1 MTNNIIE
8 FRTEFEKIV
17 NDDNR
22 DALQK
27 VFREFHRENF
37 DRVIRILWYL
47 WRVTKSVD
55 YKLEGA
61 MTVAEKFLNS
71 HELCG
76 LIKPEDIG
84 LLRSEFY
91 YQYELR
97 NPSFFHVT
105 AKNEDCLLAFE
116 KMLNTT
122 KDFSIVYYVY
132 EQFILMLSIYRGT
145 PDLEQILFL
154 IGNGDNLNFF
164 AGMERLN
171 FRWPELYYLK
181 AYREQIYEMFK
192 AIHEY
197 SLSDEVKNERVAPIL
212 EDPYSMRHRYEPLT
226 AERVLENLDL
236 FRAYLNDDMNAAKQL
251 GEFGLGFD
259 LDEIETKKEKFSV
272 LFNAIK
278 AFNE

>member
-22 DALQK
+22 EALQK
-27 VFREFHRENF
+27 VFREFHKESF

-84 LLRSEFY
+84 LLRSELY

-105 AKNEDCLLAFE
+105 AKNKDCLLAFE
-116 KMLNTT
+116 KIM
-122 KDFSIVYYVY
+122 
-132 EQFILMLSIYRGT
+132 
-145 PDLEQILFL
+145 
-154 IGNGDNLNFF
+154 
-164 AGMERLN
+164 
-171 FRWPELYYLK
+171 
-181 AYREQIYEMFK
+181 
-192 AIHEY
+192 
-197 SLSDEVKNERVAPIL
+197 
-212 EDPYSMRHRYEPLT
+212 
-226 AERVLENLDL
+226 
-236 FRAYLNDDMNAAKQL
+236 
-251 GEFGLGFD
+251 
-259 LDEIETKKEKFSV
+259 
-272 LFNAIK
+272 
-278 AFNE
+278 